1 MEIISGKHMKMIR
14 KAMGLTQAGFA
25 NWLKN
30 MGIVSN
36 RLGNAYGERTIA
48 SWETGRRA
56 VPEKVK
62 KTIVENITVQ
72 GCPINYEYL
81 YGNSNNMI
89 DKNTFANKTDIS
101 SKGSCNT
108 CKYINMSSEQEP
120 CVHCTKNATDEYKIM
135 TNGDYIRSLSD
146 ADLAQ
151 IVMCPNEIGFDE
163 VVCQRD
169 EQHCIECTR
178 RWLEAER
185 EVE

>member
-1 MEIISGKHMKMIR
+1 MEI
-14 KAMGLTQAGFA
+14 
-25 NWLKN
+25 
-30 MGIVSN
+30 
-36 RLGNAYGERTIA
+36 
-48 SWETGRRA
+48 
-56 VPEKVK
+56 VP
-62 KTIVENITVQ
+62 VQ
-72 GCPINYEYL
+72 
-81 YGNSNNMI
+81 
-89 DKNTFANKTDIS
+89 DK
-101 SKGSCNT
+101 SCET
-108 CKYINMSSEQEP
+108 CKYQSRYKTDEP

-146 ADLAQ
+146 VDLAQ